1 MRHLLR
7 TVQHK
12 IIVAI
17 LLSLTLMLAA
27 CTMPTPPQE
36 APVSDLLEEAQEAV
50 AQEQSD
56 SQAVTVAPAPAPVI
70 PEATESYGGLPVG
83 FTAEGYPFIGAPDAP
98 IVVYEYSDY
107 ECPFCA
113 RHVVQTEPALKASFV
128 ADGQVRF
135 VFRDFPLVQLHPRAI
150 PVHVAAICVGE
161 QGAAA
166 YWSMRDRLFR
176 TQQEWSRS
184 PDPQPIF
191 ARLASEVGVDM
202 DAFEACVADDAD
214 LRANIQAALAEGQA
228 LGFTGTPSFNFVRAA
243 TGESFALVGA
253 QPFDVFAG
261 YFDTL
266 LAGGSP
272 VDPAEAQR
280 QAQQQAQGEP
290 QVPYWATEEGLSP
303 DPDNPLRTL
312 AGDFWKGNPDAPL
325 TVVEFSDFQCPFC
338 RRHAQQ
344 TQPILDELFV
354 DEGSV
359 RWVFKHFPVQSSH
372 PQAFPAAI
380 ASECAGDQ
388 GLFWEMKQ
396 LIFDRT
402 PQWSIANPAPIFAS
416 FAEELGADVAAF
428 SACYNAPETRQKTE
442 NDLREGSAFVQGTP
456 TFVVLYNNQGRLIP
470 GALPADQF
478 TAALEQLL
486 ADATGQ

>member
-1 MRHLLR
+1 MSQL
-7 TVQHK
+7 QQK
-12 IIVAI
+12 ITFTI
-17 LLSLTLMLAA
+17 LLSLALLLAA
-27 CTMPTPPQE
+27 CAMPATPQG
-36 APVSDLLEEAQEAV
+36 APVSDLLEEAQEMV
-50 AQEQSD
+50 AQEGGEGE
-56 SQAVTVAPAPAPVI
+56 AVTGAPAPAAVM
-70 PEATESYGGLPVG
+70 PEATDSYGGIPVG
-83 FTAEGYPFIGAPDAP
+83 FTPEGYPFIGAPDAP

-150 PVHVAAICVGE
+150 PVHVAANCVGE

-214 LRANIQAALAEGQA
+214 LRADIQAALAEGQA
-228 LGFTGTPSFNFVRAA
+228 LGFTGTPSFNFVRAT

-290 QVPYWATEEGLSP
+290 QIPYWATDEGLSP
-303 DPDNPLRTL
+303 DPNNPLRTR
-312 AGDFWKGNPDAPL
+312 AGDFWKGSPDAIV
-325 TVVEFSDFQCPFC
+325 TVVEFSDFQCSFC

-354 DEGSV
+354 DTGDV
-359 RWVFKHFPVQSSH
+359 KWVFKHFPTLSPGSLS
-372 PQAFPAAI
+372 AAI

-396 LIFDRT
+396 MIFERT
-402 PQWSIANPAPIFAS
+402 EQWSIGNPAPVFAS
-416 FAEELGADVAAF
+416 FAEELGADVTAF
-428 SACYNAPETRQKTE
+428 NLCYNAPDTRQKAE

-456 TFVVLYNNQGRLIP
+456 TFVVLYNTQGRLIP
-470 GALPADQF
+470 GALAADQF

-486 ADATGQ
+486 AEARRE